1 MWFEILKKPLI
12 KANTDNHLLFL
23 MDVFKLAYM
32 KRYIEK
38 LEEVLE
44 ATHVI
49 ETWRRN
55 TSEELLPK
63 AKSYL
68 SSMNIDDF
76 TDELYLP
83 NPLPTYFKLK
93 TGRDFGDK
101 LSNNKIKRFVKDR
114 LEYPDWVFDLK
125 KEIVFTPEEIE
136 DKGTKA
142 ALDLYLDLG
151 ATPKSVKQN
160 KNLEGRRRE
169 AIKSKPN
176 TSRRK
181 GQDPNRKREQRQ
193 KKTRSQRQSS
203 AQKDRDKQTQKDRD
217 YREKEQRRLRDERR
231 GL

>member
-44 ATHVI
+44 ASHVI

-76 TDELYLP
+76 TDELY
-83 NPLPTYFKLK
+83 
-93 TGRDFGDK
+93 
-101 LSNNKIKRFVKDR
+101 
-114 LEYPDWVFDLK
+114 
-125 KEIVFTPEEIE
+125 
-136 DKGTKA
+136 
-142 ALDLYLDLG
+142 
-151 ATPKSVKQN
+151 
-160 KNLEGRRRE
+160 
-169 AIKSKPN
+169 
-176 TSRRK
+176 
-181 GQDPNRKREQRQ
+181 
-193 KKTRSQRQSS
+193 
-203 AQKDRDKQTQKDRD
+203 
-217 YREKEQRRLRDERR
+217 
-231 GL
+231 